1 MSSKDSEENYYF
13 YSLFEPSSIFFNNEN
28 HSSLLE
34 DSEENIPIN
43 LYRINDYIP
52 HAINI
57 FPESTS
63 NISNNGNN
71 KKHTKYSKDNILR
84 KIQVHFHRF
93 IVDYANEL
101 IYSRGFKKKFH
112 YIAYS
117 QISDYNNNKF
127 NDLKKK
133 KIGDILKQSL
143 STKYKKVFQE
153 NKKINENLYNE
164 VKNDKI
170 ISDFMS
176 EKYIDIFNN
185 IYYKNEKQI
194 NNSEINFTLSPKVKT
209 FDDLLN
215 KKREREDFLYKDAL
229 KKAAEKYYLSK
240 PIFTTKKMN
249 NNL

>member
-1 MSSKDSEENYYF
+1 MMSSKDSEENYYF
-13 YSLFEPSSIFFNNEN
+13 YSLFEQSSNLFNNEI
-28 HSSLLE
+28 HSLLLD

-43 LYRINDYIP
+43 LYRINEHIP
-52 HAINI
+52 QAINI

-63 NISNNGNN
+63 NTTN

-117 QISDYNNNKF
+117 QKSDFNKKKF
-127 NDLKKK
+127 NDLKNK

-143 STKYKKVFQE
+143 STKYKKVYQK
-153 NKKINENLYNE
+153 NKEINENLYNE
-164 VKNDKI
+164 VKNNKI

-176 EKYIDIFNN
+176 ENYIDIFKN

-194 NNSEINFTLSPKVKT
+194 NIYEMNFTLSPKVKT

-215 KKREREDFLYKDAL
+215 REREDFLYKDAL
-229 KKAAEKYYLSK
+229 IKAAEKYYLSK